1 MAAASEHGGVVTNG
15 MSSYIRSGKNA
26 NCAVAVSVLPD
37 DFGGTVA
44 GAINFQRRIESAAFD
59 IGGRGYAAPCQ
70 SVGSFLGRAGCRNT
84 IGDVEPTYMMGNVTF
99 TDVGRVFPEFVTES
113 LKAGIADFGKN
124 CTALTLTMH

>member
-1 MAAASEHGGVVTNG
+1 M
-15 MSSYIRSGKNA
+15 
-26 NCAVAVSVLPD
+26 LPD

-70 SVGSFLGRAGCRNT
+70 SVGNFLGRAGCRNT

-113 LKAGIADFGKN
+113 LKAGIADFGKKLHGFDSDDALI
-124 CTALTLTMH
+124 TAPETRTSSPIRICREKNYTAQKFNNL